1 MGTLART
8 TLMRAAENTQRSTF
22 LELFFDLVFAFA
34 LTRLADGLIYSL
46 RWIDVLETAILLPA
60 LWWVWTLTVWMNDW
74 LEPDR
79 LPVQATV
86 VMIMLGSLVM
96 ASAVPG
102 AFSRY
107 GIAFAATYVAVQV
120 GRTLFFTWALR
131 GHHLQSRGWRVLF
144 WFGVSGTLWIVG
156 GLANYWTRV
165 ALWTAAVVLD
175 YAVAAANYPTPGLG
189 RSRTSDWRLA
199 GEHLSERYRQF
210 VIVALGETIL
220 VTGSTF
226 SGDFRVHRAGAVLA
240 TFFTSVLLWR
250 IYFHRVTDLAGAA
263 STSARAPA
271 GLGRVA
277 AYEHLLIVA
286 GVVVSAVGDRL
297 VLASPSTRATPASV
311 ATLVGG
317 PALFV
322 AGRALFEYT
331 VFTRTS
337 WTRPAGLAALAGS
350 ASIMILLPTLAAA
363 FVVDLVLLGV
373 VVADTVLDSPRRA
386 GHAGSSPLAPP

>member
-1 MGTLART
+1 MLART

-34 LTRLADGLIYSL
+34 LTTLADGLIHNL
-46 RWIDVLETAILLPA
+46 QWTDVLETAILLPA

-74 LEPDR
+74 LEPGR
-79 LPVQATV
+79 LPVQAAV

-96 ASAVPG
+96 SSAVPG
-102 AFSRY
+102 AFSHL
-107 GIAFAATYVAVQV
+107 GIAFAGTYVAVQV

-131 GHHLQSRGWRVLF
+131 GHHLQARGWRVLF
-144 WFGVSGTLWIVG
+144 WFGASGTLWIVG
-156 GLANYWTRV
+156 GLANHGTRV
-165 ALWTAAVVLD
+165 ALWTAAVALD
-175 YAVAAANYPTPGLG
+175 YAIAAANYPTPGLG

-226 SGDFRVHRAGAVLA
+226 SGDFRVHRVGAVVA

-250 IYFHRVTDLAGAA
+250 IYFHRVTELAAAA
-263 STSARAPA
+263 SASARAPA

-311 ATLVGG
+311 AALVGG

-322 AGRALFEYT
+322 SGRALFEYT
-331 VFTRTS
+331 VFKRTS
-337 WTRPAGLAALAGS
+337 WNRPAGLAALAGS
-350 ASIMILLPTLAAA
+350 ASMMILLPTLAAA
-363 FVVDLVLLGV
+363 FVVDLVLLGIA
-373 VVADTVLDSPRRA
+373 VADTVLDAPRRVRN
-386 GHAGSSPLAPP
+386 AGSSPLAPP